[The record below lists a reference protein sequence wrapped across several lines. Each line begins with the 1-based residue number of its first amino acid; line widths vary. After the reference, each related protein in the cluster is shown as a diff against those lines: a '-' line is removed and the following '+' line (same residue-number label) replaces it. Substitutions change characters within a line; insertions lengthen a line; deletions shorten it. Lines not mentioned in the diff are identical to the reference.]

1 VSLRCYRTN
10 LFIGAL
16 LLVWLCSQVAV
27 AQDPRSSSSA
37 GTAGTRSASRP
48 VEPAL
53 AAPAVPATNWFS
65 ASLVRTI
72 DTAALFPPSPDP
84 SGLTYLPNRN
94 TLLLSDSEVE
104 ETVNGITHFAGAN
117 LWEMSLSGSVVRT
130 ANISKIAPTVV
141 PMTNEPT
148 GAAWNPTN
156 GHFFF
161 TDDDKRKVWD
171 LDPGVDGEV
180 GTADDSRTSFD
191 TLAAGSDD
199 PAGIT
204 FDTGHNQLFVV
215 DGANKEVYQYTA
227 SGILVGQFDVERY
240 GVVGPEGIE
249 FNPDNGT
256 LFILSNHHNPI
267 IIETTTQG
275 ILLRTI
281 NVSAAHAIAADGLA
295 YAPASDGS
303 GVWHFY
309 LADRGVDNDTDPA
322 ENDGKV
328 FEMTAPPP
336 LTPGNLPPTVNAG
349 PDQAITLPASAALAG
364 TIADDGLPSSA
375 QLATSW
381 SQISGPRSI
390 TFTDP
395 NAVDTVVNFSLAGM
409 YVLQLTADDGEL
421 SASEEVTITVT
432 EDPTVSSL
440 DVRVAAGSDDA
451 EENTGTSVWLTSTDL
466 DMVVDSGGQQMNQAV
481 GIRFTGVSIP
491 QGATIVN
498 AFVKFQVDEV
508 NSEPTQLTIQGEAAD
523 TAATFVGLKR
533 NISSRPR
540 TTTAVTWS
548 PAPWTKEGEAGLAQQ
563 TPDIALALQ
572 EIVNRPGWASNNAL
586 AIIITGNGVRVAE
599 AFEGTP
605 TEAPLLHVDYRMMP
619 PPTDTPTDTPL
630 PTSTPTSIPPSDPVL
645 IGAGDIASCS
655 SLGDEAT
662 ANLLDGIAG
671 TVFTTGD
678 NAYPDGTAAQYTN
691 CYNPTWGRHKART
704 RPAVGNH
711 EYHTAGASAYFNYF
725 GAAAGDPNRGYYS
738 YDLGAWHI
746 VVLNSNCDQV
756 GGCGAGS
763 LQEQWLRVD
772 LAAHPAVCTLAYW
785 HAPRF
790 SSGIVHGSSRAM
802 ATIWQVLYD
811 YGAEVVLTGHEHHYE
826 RFARQDAN
834 GGADP
839 ERGIREFV
847 LGMGGK
853 SHYAFGTPIANSE
866 VRNSDT
872 LGVLKLT
879 LHATSYDWQFIP
891 EAGKTF
897 TDAGSES
904 CIQPSLQMVAPAN
917 NIRMRGTY
925 YFDAL
930 ESRRQTYVG
939 S

>member
-1 VSLRCYRTN
+1 MYLRHYRTN
-10 LFIGAL
+10 LVVGAL
-16 LLVWLCSQVAV
+16 IVVWLCSQVAL
-27 AQDPRSSSSA
+27 ARRPSLLARSDTV
-37 GTAGTRSASRP
+37 GQ
-48 VEPAL
+48 VD
-53 AAPAVPATNWFS
+53 APAMSPFS
-65 ASLVRTI
+65 SSLVRTI
-72 DTAALFPPSPDP
+72 DTAAWSPPSPDP

-104 ETVNGITHFAGAN
+104 ETVNSISHFAGAN
-117 LWEMSLSGSVVRT
+117 LWEVTLSGSVVRT
-130 ANISKIAPTVV
+130 ANVSKIAPTVV

-148 GAAWNPTN
+148 GVAWNPTN
-156 GHFFF
+156 GHVFF

-171 LDPGVDGEV
+171 LAPGLDEEV
-180 GTADDSRTSFD
+180 GTADDSSTSFD

-204 FDTGHNQLFVV
+204 LDTWHNQLFVV

-227 SGILVGQFDVERY
+227 SGSLMGQFDVERY
-240 GVVGPEGIE
+240 RVVDPESIE
-249 FNPDNGT
+249 FNPNSGT
-256 LFILSNHHNPI
+256 LFILSSHRNPI
-267 IIETTTQG
+267 IIETTTEG
-275 ILLRTI
+275 MLLRTI
-281 NVSAAHAIAADGLA
+281 DVSAAHTIAPAGLA
-295 YAPASDGS
+295 YAPASDES

-336 LTPGNLPPTVNAG
+336 ITPGNLPPTVNAG
-349 PDQAITLPASAALAG
+349 PDQAITLPGSAPLAG
-364 TIADDGLPSSA
+364 TIADDGLPSLP
-375 QLATSW
+375 QLTTSW
-381 SQISGPRSI
+381 SQVSGPRAV
-390 TFTDP
+390 TFADP
-395 NAVDTVVNFSLAGM
+395 TAADTIVNFSFAGT

-421 SASEEVTITVT
+421 SASDEITITVAV
-432 EDPTVSSL
+432 DPTVSSL

-451 EENTGTSVWLTSTDL
+451 EENTVTSVWLTSTDL

-481 GIRFTGVSIP
+481 GMRFTGVSIP
-491 QGATIVN
+491 PGATIVN
-498 AFVKFQVDEV
+498 AFVQFQVDEV
-508 NSEPTQLTIQGEAAD
+508 NSEPTQLIIQGEAAD
-523 TAATFVGLKR
+523 TAATFVGVKR

-540 TTTAVTWS
+540 TTTAVTWL

-563 TPDIALALQ
+563 TPDIASVLQ

-586 AIIITGNGVRVAE
+586 AIIITGNGIRVAE
-599 AFEGTP
+599 AFEGIP
-605 TEAPLLHVDYRMMP
+605 TEAPLLHVDYRTMP

-630 PTSTPTSIPPSDPVL
+630 PTSTPTPIPTSDPVL
-645 IGAGDIASCS
+645 VGAGDIASCS

-678 NAYPDGTAAQYTN
+678 NVYPDGTAAQYAT
-691 CYNPTWGRHKART
+691 CYDPTWGRHKART

-711 EYHTAGASAYFNYF
+711 EYHTPGASAYFDYF

-763 LQEQWLRVD
+763 PQEQWLRAD
-772 LAAHPAVCTLAYW
+772 LTAHPTACSLAYW
-785 HAPRF
+785 HAPRY
-790 SSGIVHGSSRAM
+790 SSGIIHGSSRAM

-834 GGADP
+834 GVADP
-839 ERGIREFV
+839 QRGIREFV
-847 LGMGGK
+847 LGMGGN

-872 LGVLKLT
+872 FGVLKLT

-891 EAGKTF
+891 EAGKIL
-897 TDAGSES
+897 TDAGSEN
-904 CIQPSLQMVAPAN
+904 CIQPSLQAAARSNEPSTG
-917 NIRMRGTY
+917 RTY
-925 YFDAL
+925 YFEAFD
-930 ESRRQTYVG
+930 SRRQRYVAP
-939 S
+939 